1 MDKDDIIRICI
12 YTVAT
17 AVYLTVFNVV
27 LAADAFMRTTNF
39 ALFGSLTVA
48 FTWVMLIVIDLT
60 FTVGSFSDAWVTV
73 FSVILGLCIVGF
85 GIYMLT
91 ELKRLD
97 WKALSA
103 DELSSG
109 VFLSNIW
116 KTGVLLMPLLGGVLA
131 DIVILWRVRYKEL
144 SWWLIMMYAAAYFV
158 CVILCAIFVSLVIIV
173 MIIVYVVCIIV
184 GIIVGVMTVKEVFF

>member
-1 MDKDDIIRICI
+1 MDKNDIVRICV
-12 YTVAT
+12 YTVVT

-48 FTWVMLIVIDLT
+48 FTWVMLIVIDLA

-97 WKALSA
+97 GKALSA

-158 CVILCAIFVSLVIIV
+158 CVILCAIFASLVIIV
-173 MIIVYVVCIIV
+173 MIIVYVVCAIA